1 MKNKLAWVRSPEKS
15 GGGRILR
22 SPGRAGVGVGTEV
35 TGGRGVPP
43 GLPPGVPPEV
53 PGMDIVVLGFGGE
66 LRTTAGRGGA
76 GGTGAGILD
85 DEATGG
91 GGVDVRRCALSDAS
105 ASAIG
110 RGIGPEDGEARGVG
124 FLLGCRELAGCSS
137 GYSGEPRG
145 HSVRLTM
152 VTLSRTYPS
161 LPVVKT
167 QWWPWNTMCRW
178 LRRLLPSA

>member
-1 MKNKLAWVRSPEKS
+1 MLKNKLAWVRSPEKS

-22 SPGRAGVGVGTEV
+22 SPGRTGVGV
-35 TGGRGVPP
+35 TGGSAVPPGVPP
-43 GLPPGVPPEV
+43 GLPDP
-53 PGMDIVVLGFGGE
+53 DIVVLGFGGE

-76 GGTGAGILD
+76 GGTGAGMLD

-91 GGVDVRRCALSDAS
+91 GGVDVRRRALSDAS
-105 ASAIG
+105 ASATG

-145 HSVRLTM
+145 HLVRFTL

-167 QWWPWNTMCRW
+167 QWWPWNMMCRW